1 LSDRE
6 VNKVLMRNTFGLPLP
21 EENVQI
27 VRRVFDAFVRRD
39 VEAALEVMGDEVEFS
54 APATQ
59 ALVEK
64 QASYQ
69 GHDGI
74 REYFEDVGRV
84 WDELDVFLREYHEV
98 GDDRILVVGRVRGR
112 GKARKI
118 VDEPAQWAWRIED
131 EKIVWGHVFSNR
143 DEAVRSIGLVEQ
155 AS

>member
-1 LSDRE
+1 LA
-6 VNKVLMRNTFGLPLP
+6 

-39 VEAALEVMGDEVEFS
+39 VEAALEVMAAEVEFS

-64 QASYQ
+64 SIAYE
-69 GHDGI
+69 GHDGV
-74 REYFEDVGRV
+74 REYFDDVARV
-84 WDELDVFLREYHEV
+84 WAELEVFLHEYHEV

-112 GKARKI
+112 GTARHI

-131 EKIVWGHVFSNR
+131 EKIVWGHVFTN
-143 DEAVRSIGLVEQ
+143 DEEARRSVGLVEQ

>member
-1 LSDRE
+1 LA
-6 VNKVLMRNTFGLPLP
+6 

-39 VEAALEVMGDEVEFS
+39 VEAALEVMAADVEFS

-64 QASYQ
+64 SIAYE
-69 GHDGI
+69 GHGGV
-74 REYFEDVGRV
+74 REYFGDVARV
-84 WDELDVFLREYHEV
+84 WAELEVFLHEYHEV
-98 GDDRILVVGRVRGR
+98 GEDRILVVGRVRGR
-112 GKARKI
+112 GTARHI

-131 EKIVWGHVFSNR
+131 EKIVWGHVFTN
-143 DEAVRSIGLVEQ
+143 DEEARRSVGLVEQ